1 MYFCSVIVVLW
12 MMGKH
17 CISPVFDPADHH
29 RCLNSL
35 HTAQSYSDGFS
46 LLLFFCT
53 VNPLYSKKKKRAGY
67 VSIWQS
73 LHNARHSD
81 PGLVAGRNRRGSACR
96 S

>member
-29 RCLNSL
+29 RCLNLL

-46 LLLFFCT
+46 LLLVFCT
-53 VNPLYSKKKKRAGY
+53 VNPLYSKKKKKEEEKSRLCLHLAE
-67 VSIWQS
+67 SAQS
-73 LHNARHSD
+73 S
-81 PGLVAGRNRRGSACR
+81 PQ
-96 S
+96 

>member
-46 LLLFFCT
+46 LLLDFCT
-53 VNPLYSKKKKRAGY
+53 VNPL
-67 VSIWQS
+67 
-73 LHNARHSD
+73 
-81 PGLVAGRNRRGSACR
+81 
-96 S
+96 

>member
-35 HTAQSYSDGFS
+35 HTGQSYSDGFS
-46 LLLFFCT
+46 LLLVFCT
-53 VNPLYSKKKKRAGY
+53 VNPLYSKKKEEQ
-67 VSIWQS
+67 VMS
-73 LHNARHSD
+73 
-81 PGLVAGRNRRGSACR
+81 PFGRVCTILATVIPV
-96 S
+96 

>member
-46 LLLFFCT
+46 LLLVFCT
-53 VNPLYSKKKKRAGY
+53 VNPLYSKKKKEEEKSRLYLHLAE
-67 VSIWQS
+67 SAQS
-73 LHNARHSD
+73 S
-81 PGLVAGRNRRGSACR
+81 PQ
-96 S
+96 